1 VKRSLAI
8 ALGFSVLVACAPTA
22 PTARFARYTD
32 SSFPSTTEI
41 EVLRTK
47 PADRPYIE
55 LGEIRLQLKKS
66 NEDDAIL
73 VLKEKA
79 KEVGADAI
87 VILGEESR
95 GAVIL
100 PMGSMAVALPLRDLV
115 AVTVRYKR

>member
-8 ALGFSVLVACAPTA
+8 ALGFSVLIACA

-32 SSFPSTTEI
+32 LSFPSTTEV

-73 VLKEKA
+73 VLREKA

-87 VILGEESR
+87 VILGEQSR
-95 GAVIL
+95 GAVLL
-100 PMGSMAVALPLRDLV
+100 PMGSMTVAVPLRDLV
-115 AVTVRYKR
+115 AVAVRYKR

>member
-1 VKRSLAI
+1 VKRLLAI
-8 ALGFSVLVACAPTA
+8 ALGLSVLVACAPTA
-22 PTARFARYTD
+22 RFARYMD
-32 SSFPSTTEI
+32 SSFPPTTDV

-87 VILGEESR
+87 VILGEQSR
-95 GAVIL
+95 GTAIL
-100 PMGSMAVALPLRDLV
+100 PMGNMAFAVPLRDLV
-115 AVTVRYKR
+115 AVAIRYKR

>member
-1 VKRSLAI
+1 VKRSLVI
-8 ALGFSVLVACAPTA
+8 ALGLSALVACA

-32 SSFPSTTEI
+32 SSFSSTTDV

-79 KEVGADAI
+79 KEVGADAM
-87 VILGEESR
+87 VILGEQSR
-95 GAVIL
+95 GTAIL
-100 PMGSMAVALPLRDLV
+100 PMGGMAVAVPLRDLV
-115 AVTVRYKR
+115 AVAIRYKR